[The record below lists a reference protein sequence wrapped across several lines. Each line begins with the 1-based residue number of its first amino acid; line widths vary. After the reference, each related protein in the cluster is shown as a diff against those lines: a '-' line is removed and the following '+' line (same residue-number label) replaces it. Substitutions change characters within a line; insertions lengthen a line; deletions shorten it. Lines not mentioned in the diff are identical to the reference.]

1 MEHQIYYSMKIKPF
15 YFFSLL
21 SLTSLLFLHSCF
33 QGKPKIKAVNPA
45 FKQYIE
51 AFTSGMISRKSTIR
65 VDLTFAYGDKKEN
78 IKWHQQSD
86 VDSVAASSSEDFVL
100 PDSSVLEDIFEFE
113 PAIPGKAQW
122 LSNRSIEFVPDL
134 PLSSNQ
140 LYDVTF
146 KLEKILK
153 VKNEFEEFE
162 FQFATYPQ
170 SLFVESAGLRT
181 YDDFDVEYQKLTGK
195 LKTSDYE
202 DLKNLQGVISV
213 DYNGVK
219 MPVKIEPS
227 YDNQFYYTVDSI
239 ARKDDKGKLTLNWN
253 GESIGCSSHGT
264 IEYIIP
270 ALGDFTVSSSRV
282 VDEDDQVVELNF
294 SDPIAYGQNL
304 KGIITIAG
312 VDNLTYEI
320 DGNLVKVFLPA
331 RIEGEKKLVVN
342 TGIQN
347 FKGHKMKE
355 VYSEN
360 LLFKE
365 SDPKLRLIGKGS
377 ILPNSQ
383 GLIFPFEA
391 VSIKAV
397 DVRVIRIYEHNVH
410 QFLQNNNLDGED
422 NLTRVGKIVAE
433 KKIALDYDKTKNLKQ
448 WNKHV
453 IDLNK
458 LISPEP
464 GAIYRVCLKFKPE
477 YSLYSCDAPPASV
490 NEANNDEYYE
500 YEYENYNAPGAD
512 WDSTWNEYNWNNY
525 GFSGFQNWSYY
536 YDNYSPCSSEF
547 FYGKAVCRNILASDL
562 GIIYKVDE
570 DHTSHAFVSNMI
582 TAKPQAGATVE
593 YYDYTK
599 SLIASG
605 ITNAEGML
613 DIKLKEKPFLMVVKF
628 GKQRGYMKLQD
639 GHALSLSK
647 FDVEGAVVQKG
658 VKGFLYGERG
668 VWRPG
673 DSLYLTFILEDKQK
687 VLPAKHPVKFELRDP
702 NNQVIYHT
710 TISKNVNG
718 MFDFRTKT
726 TSDAPTGNY
735 TALVHVGNRVFSQ
748 LVKIETVKPNR
759 LKIYLDPEKAKVND
773 SISKLS
779 VKWLHGAIAKD
790 LRATVHV
797 SVNETKTTFD
807 KFPNYV
813 FDSPIRKYY
822 SEAEAIFDG
831 NLDAKGE
838 ALVKTKLNIST
849 TAPGKLR
856 ATYFTKVFEE
866 GGDFSVDRNS
876 TIYSPFNTYVG
887 LHLPQ
892 QNNYDNSYETG
903 TNYHFDVVAVNEN
916 GVLVNADQLHVKI
929 YKIQWRWWYEHNES
943 DLSTYVA
950 RHGSIALK
958 DTIISAKN
966 GRGGFNFKVNYPDYG
981 RYLITVT
988 DSKGKH
994 QTGSTVYIDWPY
1006 WKRGNRS
1013 GSDNATMLNFSCD
1026 KEVYTKGEKVKVSF
1040 PSAANGSALISVETR
1055 TKVVKKFWVNTTQG
1069 ETSCEFETTAD
1080 MSPTAYVHV
1089 SLIQPHA
1096 NTVND
1101 LPIRMY
1107 GVVPVRVD
1115 DPLTHLNPQI
1125 ICAESFKPESNAII
1139 KVKEQDGRKMTY
1151 TLAIVDE
1158 GLLDLTR
1165 FKTPLPWN
1173 TFYAKEA
1180 LGVKTWDM
1188 YDYVIGAYAGKLEHL
1203 LSVGGDGDALN
1214 GKDVKA
1220 NRFKPMVKFMGPYTL
1235 ENLQE
1240 KVHKIAIPNYVGS
1253 VRVMVI
1259 AQNNGAYGSSEK
1271 AVAVK
1276 KPLMVLATLPRVLGP
1291 TEQVSLP
1298 VNIFAMENHIKDVK
1312 VEVEV
1317 NELLSLDG
1325 SKSQNIHFN
1334 QVGDEVL
1341 NFKLNVAAKIGLAKV
1356 KITATCGNEKTTQE
1370 IEIDVRTS
1378 NPKVVDGSEM
1388 VLEPGKSYTA
1398 NVDFKGLEG
1407 TNKATLEFSSVPPMD
1422 LEKRLGYLVQYPH
1435 GCIEQT
1441 TSSAFPQ
1448 LYLSGLMELG
1458 EKRKQEIS
1466 NNIKAAIKRIQLFQ
1480 TGNGGF
1486 SYWPGEGYDSEWGT
1500 NYAGHFIIEAE
1511 KQGYAL
1517 PQNMKNNWVKYQ
1529 REKAKNWVNQ
1539 RSSYD
1544 QHTQAYRLFVLALSG
1559 NAEAGAMN
1567 RLREE
1572 SNLSPACKWRLA
1584 AAYMLSAQKEVAQA
1598 IIKDLPVVVANYR
1611 ELSGSYGSPNRDQSM
1626 ILEALSLMGDKIK
1639 AGPVAKAVAY
1649 SLSSNHWLSTQETAY
1664 GLLAMCAYTGINGER
1679 GALDVAYQLN
1689 DGETKNVL
1697 STKVLS
1703 QVKYN
1708 DKDIKTKGKVTI
1720 TNNGKTTLF
1729 VKVLVEGIPLIGDK
1743 SSASKDLSMQVRY
1756 TDMNGAEINPARI
1769 VQGTDFKVE
1778 VTITNPGTKGYLQEM
1793 ALNQIFPS
1801 GWEIHN
1807 TRLFGEGEAS
1817 NARYQDIRDDRV
1829 YSYYDLISKSSKTF
1843 VIQLNATYL
1852 GKFYLP
1858 TVYSEAMYD
1867 NMINARVPGQWVE
1880 VVKE

>member
-1 MEHQIYYSMKIKPF
+1 MKIKSIF
-15 YFFSLL
+15 LLSLL
-21 SLTSLLFLHSCF
+21 SLTSLVFLHSCF
-33 QGKPKIKAVNPA
+33 QAKPKIKAVNPA

-51 AFTSGMISRKSTIR
+51 AFSSGMISRKSSIR
-65 VDLTFAYGDKKEN
+65 IDLTFAYGEKKEN
-78 IKWHQQSD
+78 IKWNAIS
-86 VDSVAASSSEDFVL
+86 VDSTANGTSSEIAL
-100 PDSSVLEDIFEFE
+100 PDSLVLEDIFEFE
-113 PAIPGKAQW
+113 PAVKGKAHW
-122 LSNRSIEFVPDL
+122 LSNRSIEFVPDE
-134 PLSSNQ
+134 PMASNQ

-153 VKNEFEEFE
+153 VKNEFEEFD
-162 FQFATYPQ
+162 FQFATFPQ
-170 SLFVESAGLRT
+170 ALFMESEGLRT
-181 YDDFDVEYQKLTGK
+181 YDDYEVEYQQLSGK

-202 DLKNLQGVISV
+202 SLQNMKGVLTVEQDGQIL
-213 DYNGVK
+213 
-219 MPVKIEPS
+219 PVKFEPT
-227 YDNQFYYTVDSI
+227 YDNQFYFSVDSI
-239 ARKDDKGKLTLNWN
+239 KRKVEKSKVILSWS

-264 IEYIIP
+264 MEYNVP

-282 VDEDDQVVELNF
+282 TDEDEQVVELNF
-294 SDPIAYGQNL
+294 SDAIAYGQNL
-304 KGIITIAG
+304 KGIITLAG

-347 FKGHKMKE
+347 AKGHKMNE

-360 LLFKE
+360 LVFKE

-391 VSIKAV
+391 ISLKAV
-397 DVRVIRIYEHNVH
+397 DLRIIKIYEHNVH
-410 QFLQNNNLDGED
+410 QFLQINNLDGED
-422 NLTRVGKIVAE
+422 GLTRVGKIVAE
-433 KKIALDYDKTKNLKQ
+433 KKIVLDYDKTKNLKQ

-464 GAIYRVCLKFKPE
+464 GAIYRVCLKFSPE
-477 YSLYSCDAPPASV
+477 YSLYTCDASPVASS
-490 NEANNDEYYE
+490 ESSSDEYYE

-525 GFSGFQNWSYY
+525 GFSGYQTWSYY
-536 YDNYSPCSSEF
+536 YDDYSPCSSEF
-547 FYGKAVCRNILASDL
+547 FHGKAVCRNILASDL

-570 DHTSHAFVSNMI
+570 NHLSHAFITNMI
-582 TAKPQAGATVE
+582 TAKPQAGAAVE
-593 YYDYTK
+593 YFDYTK
-599 SLIASG
+599 KLIASG
-605 ITNAEGML
+605 VTNAEGML
-613 DIKLKEKPFLMVVKF
+613 DIKLSEKPFLMVVKF

-702 NNQVIYHT
+702 NNQVIYQAT
-710 TISKNVNG
+710 TSKNVNG
-718 MFDFRTKT
+718 MFDFRAKT
-726 TSDAPTGNY
+726 TVDAPTGNY
-735 TALVHVGNRVFSQ
+735 TAVVHVGNRVFSE

-759 LKIYLDPEKAKVND
+759 LKIYLDPEKGKVND
-773 SISKLS
+773 STSKLS
-779 VKWLHGAIAKD
+779 VKWLHGAMAKD

-797 SVNETKTTFD
+797 SVNETKTTFE

-822 SEAEAIFDG
+822 SEAEAIFDA
-831 NLDAKGE
+831 NLDDKGE
-838 ALVKTKLNIST
+838 ALVKTKLNISS

-892 QNNYDNSYETG
+892 QNNYDNSLETG
-903 TNYHFDVVAVNEN
+903 NNYRFEVVTLNES
-916 GVLVNADQLHVKI
+916 GALVNTEQLQVKV

-958 DTIISAKN
+958 DTVISAKN
-966 GRGGFNFKVNYPDYG
+966 GRGAFNFKVNYPDYG

-994 QTGSTVYIDWPY
+994 QTGATVYIDWPY

-1013 GSDNATMLNFSCD
+1013 GNDNATMLNFSCD

-1040 PSAANGSALISVETR
+1040 PSAANGTALISVETR

-1069 ETSCEFETTAD
+1069 ETTCEFETTAE

-1125 ICAESFKPESNAII
+1125 ICAESFKPESVANI

-1188 YDYVIGAYAGKLEHL
+1188 YDNVIGAYAGKLEHL

-1220 NRFKPMVKFMGPYTL
+1220 NRFKPMVKFVGPFTL

-1240 KVHKIAIPNYVGS
+1240 KIHKIAIPNYVGS
-1253 VRVMVI
+1253 VRVMLI
-1259 AQNNGAYGSSEK
+1259 AHNNGAYGSAEK
-1271 AVAVK
+1271 TVAVK
-1276 KPLMVLATLPRVLGP
+1276 KPLMILATLPRVLGP

-1298 VNIFAMENHIKDVK
+1298 VDVFAMEANIKDVK

-1317 NELLSLDG
+1317 NDLLSLDG
-1325 SKSQNIHFN
+1325 SKTQNIHFN
-1334 QVGDEVL
+1334 QIGDEVL
-1341 NFKLNVAAKIGLAKV
+1341 NFKLNVAAKIGVAKV
-1356 KITATCGNEKTTQE
+1356 KIVATCGNEKTTQE
-1370 IEIDVRTS
+1370 LELDIRTP

-1398 NVDFKGLEG
+1398 SVDFKGLEG
-1407 TNKATLEFSSVPPMD
+1407 TNKATVEMSTVPSMD

-1448 LYLSGLMELG
+1448 LYLNSLMELG
-1458 EKRKQEIS
+1458 DKRKQEIS
-1466 NNIKAAIKRIQLFQ
+1466 NNIKAAIKRLQLFQ

-1517 PQNMKNNWVKYQ
+1517 PQNMKNNWLKYQ
-1529 REKAKNWVNQ
+1529 REKAKNWQNS
-1539 RSSYD
+1539 RHNSD
-1544 QHTQAYRLFVLALSG
+1544 QLTQAYRLFVLALSG

-1572 SNLSPACKWRLA
+1572 TNIPVSCKWRLA
-1584 AAYMLSAQKEVAQA
+1584 AAYTLTAQKEVALA
-1598 IIKDLPVVVANYR
+1598 LVKDLPVVVANYR
-1611 ELSGSYGSPNRDQSM
+1611 ELSGSYGSPQRDQAM
-1626 ILEALSLMGDKIK
+1626 ILEALSLMGEKIK
-1639 AGPVAKAVAY
+1639 AAPVAKTVAHMM
-1649 SLSSNHWLSTQETAY
+1649 SSDSWLSTQETAY
-1664 GLLAMCAYTGINGER
+1664 GLLAMCAYTGASGDKP
-1679 GALDVAYQLN
+1679 ALNVAYQLN
-1689 DGETKNVL
+1689 EGEVKNAL
-1697 STKVLS
+1697 SQKVLS
-1703 QVKYN
+1703 QVKYS
-1708 DKDIKTKGKVTI
+1708 DKDIKTKGKITI

-1743 SSASKDLSMQVRY
+1743 SSASKDLKMSVRY
-1756 TDMNGAEINPARI
+1756 TDMNGAEINPSRI

-1778 VTITNPGTKGYLQEM
+1778 VTMSNPGTKGYLQEM
-1793 ALNQIFPS
+1793 TLNQIFPS

-1807 TRLFGEGEAS
+1807 TRLYGEVEAS

-1829 YSYYDLISKSSKTF
+1829 YSYYDLYAKASKTF